1 MPEQTFDEWK
11 EKINSLVKSKI
22 QINIDELPD
31 MTYRDWYENDN
42 LEPDAISYI
51 ILGEYYKSVDKQA
64 QFCKSL
70 LAKSYECNI

>member
-1 MPEQTFDEWK
+1 MSEQTFDEWK

-31 MTYRDWYENDN
+31 MTYRNWYNNNN

-51 ILGEYYKSVDKQA
+51 ILGEYYKSVDKQV
-64 QFCKSL
+64 QFCKEL
-70 LAKSYECNI
+70 LVKSNQCLT